1 MKKKSMCGVGIVD
14 QPEGFLALF
23 CLEDLFSVYQTSVV
37 VVIDGKAC
45 EKNKYHMEPV
55 NIFAQPVKKKK
66 KRKAFLKW
74 PVKKRVLPF
83 KKNVTVSLFT
93 SVTFLSPCSHD
104 NILAKCRHSSFQF

>member
-1 MKKKSMCGVGIVD
+1 MKKKINVWGGDCGSA
-14 QPEGFLALF
+14 EGFLALF

-66 KRKAFLKW
+66 KSILEVASKK
-74 PVKKRVLPF
+74 KKRFYHL
-83 KKNVTVSLFT
+83 KKM
-93 SVTFLSPCSHD
+93 
-104 NILAKCRHSSFQF
+104 